1 MEAVEKRTS
10 RNSQIG
16 HKAVGKGQVLS
27 EREQKTSLDFKLF
40 ENFQCVILLWHQYL

>member
-27 EREQKTSLDFKLF
+27 EREQKT
-40 ENFQCVILLWHQYL
+40 H

>member
-16 HKAVGKGQVLS
+16 HKAVGKGQALS
-27 EREQKTSLDFKLF
+27 EREQKTR
-40 ENFQCVILLWHQYL
+40 